1 MNPRVL
7 SPITQVI
14 TKCQPRTVV
23 LKGSPQPAAPASP
36 ELVIEMSTPEPL
48 NQMFWGWDPPLV
60 F

>member
-48 NQMFWGWDPPLV
+48 NQMFWG
-60 F
+60 